1 MSAAAADIAVR
12 IWGEAR
18 GERQHAGVIRV
29 LVAGEHAG
37 AIQLGADGG
46 WTAEAGGP
54 DPPEPTSHATAQEAL
69 DAVARSSW
77 ARKLGARSASPV
89 YWFCKAVTWAYTGAG
104 KRTQADIPGRSGRR
118 ARPHLPDLAP
128 HGYADAGKSP
138 NRWCRAP

>member
-89 YWFCKAVTWAYTGAG
+89 YW
-104 KRTQADIPGRSGRR
+104 SGRAVR
-118 ARPHLPDLAP
+118 LAERDPLAGPPPAGGPDDMACYGCRNARDRDVWPHERCAGAP
-128 HGYADAGKSP
+128 PCSCG
-138 NRWCRAP
+138 

>member
-54 DPPEPTSHATAQEAL
+54 DPPEPTSHATAQEAMH
-69 DAVARSSW
+69 AVARAAW
-77 ARKLGARSASPV
+77 ARKLGARAASPV
-89 YWFCKAVTWAYTGAG
+89 YWSDRAQRLAARTSRPPAG
-104 KRTQADIPGRSGRR
+104 GPDDMACYECRN
-118 ARPHLPDLAP
+118 ARDVWP
-128 HGYADAGKSP
+128 HGRCDGPPCS
-138 NRWCRAP
+138 CG